1 MDELVF
7 QGCTGFEWDSHNADK
22 NRDRH
27 GVEPGECEE
36 AFFNRPFIVADDPR
50 HSVLESRYSA
60 LGLSDSGR
68 RLFLAFTIRGSSVRV
83 ISARDMSRKERS
95 VYEKAA
101 QGDA

>member
-7 QGCTGFEWDSHNADK
+7 QGCTGFEWDSHNKDK

-36 AFFNRPFIVADDPR
+36 AFFNRPFIVADDVN
-50 HSVLESRYSA
+50 HSVAESRYFA
-60 LGLSDSGR
+60 LGVSDSGR
-68 RLFLAFTIRGSSVRV
+68 HLFLVFTIRGSSVRI

-95 VYEKAA
+95 VYEKTA